1 MIRVSRPVAF
11 FANTNMDIKGNC
23 TEIWNECLR
32 IIRQI
37 IEPAQYET
45 WFEPIKA
52 VAFADSRLTVEV
64 PSDWF
69 REYIESAYLDVLRKT
84 LQRVIGPKAKLVY
97 TFRSVSNQPAMRI
110 PGQPVPTPENPAVTV
125 MSQPT
130 DRPSPFVY
138 PGLPHKVK
146 INPRLNPVYSFAN
159 LVVGEC
165 NKLGISAGENISM
178 APGRTPFNP
187 LFIFGGSGLGKTHL
201 AQAIGIAV
209 KERFPDLV
217 VLYVTGNEFKTQY
230 MDAVTV
236 LNKLTDFM
244 AYYMR
249 IDVLIVDDIQ
259 ALLGPRCQDAFFN
272 VFNHLHQNGKQLIF
286 TSDRA
291 PADLRNFEDRLLSRF
306 KWGLSV
312 QLTQP
317 DYATR
322 LAMLRSRAEREGV
335 VIPDDVLEFI
345 AGRVRKNFRELEG
358 TLISLIAHSSVERGR
373 PLMEL
378 AASITETLVGEEKSD
393 VNMEKVQ
400 SSVCEYFNISRE
412 ELVSKS
418 RKRQI
423 VQARQ
428 IAMYLCRN
436 MISNCSLAA
445 IGAEIGGKDHATVLH
460 SCMTVSDLMATDKVF
475 RKYVT
480 DIENMLAPCDNH

>member
-1 MIRVSRPVAF
+1 
-11 FANTNMDIKGNC
+11 MDIKGNC

-125 MSQPT
+125 MSQPS

>member
-1 MIRVSRPVAF
+1 
-11 FANTNMDIKGNC
+11 MDIKGNC

-52 VAFADSRLTVEV
+52 VAFVDSRLTVEV

-165 NKLGISAGENISM
+165 NKLGISTGENISM

>member
-1 MIRVSRPVAF
+1 
-11 FANTNMDIKGNC
+11 MDIKGNC

-52 VAFADSRLTVEV
+52 VAFVDSRLTVEV

-125 MSQPT
+125 MSQPA